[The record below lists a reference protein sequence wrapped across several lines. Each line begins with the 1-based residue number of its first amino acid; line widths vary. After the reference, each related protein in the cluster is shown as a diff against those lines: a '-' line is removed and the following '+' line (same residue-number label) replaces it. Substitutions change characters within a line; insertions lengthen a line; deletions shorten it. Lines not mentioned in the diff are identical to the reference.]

1 MASLAPLSANR
12 LLHRNFVYQGQAIG
26 GVEMPL
32 ALLVALAQPTS
43 QRQVA
48 RLGQFL
54 AKIPWQS
61 QYS

>member
-26 GVEMPL
+26 GVEMPP
-32 ALLVALAQPTS
+32 ALLVAS
-43 QRQVA
+43 QVP
-48 RLGQFL
+48 RLGRLL